1 MAPSSVVVRPAS
13 VLRGTIRVPGDKS
26 IAHRYALLA
35 SLAAGRSVIRGFA
48 PGGDCRSTL
57 GCLEAL
63 GIDMTRSGTTVTL
76 IGRGP
81 RGFRSPAGPVDAGNS
96 GTTTRLLSG
105 ILAGQPL
112 TVTITGDESLSR
124 RPMARVIAPLVRM
137 GARIDSH
144 ASRLP
149 LTIQGGPLTGID
161 HETEVPSAQVKSA
174 VLLAGLL
181 ARGTTRVTERAQT
194 RNHTELALRRFG
206 AAVDVAACGDGAL
219 VGIEGGQA
227 LCPAEVT
234 VPGDLS
240 SAAFWCLAASGLPG
254 SQISIE
260 GVGLNPTR
268 TALLRVLARAGAEV
282 RTEIDAGDGDEP
294 QGRLTVRHAGLREIE
309 ILPSEVPGLIDEL
322 PGLAALA
329 TFGGSITVT
338 GAAELRVKESDRI
351 SALVTG
357 LRALGAEADELAD
370 GFHVTGRRQLEGGTA
385 DAAGDHR
392 LAMAFAVAALGARQP
407 STILGAGA
415 VDVSYPGFFDVLE
428 SVRG

>member
-1 MAPSSVVVRPAS
+1 MPPGSVPVRPATR
-13 VLRGTIRVPGDKS
+13 VRGTIRVPGDKS

-57 GCLEAL
+57 GCLEAV
-63 GIDMTRSGTTVTL
+63 GIDVTRSGATVTL

-81 RGFRSPAGPVDAGNS
+81 RGFRSPAGPLDAGNS

-112 TVTITGDESLSR
+112 TVTITGDDSLSR

-137 GARIDSH
+137 GARIS
-144 ASRLP
+144 ANGSRLP
-149 LTIQGGPLTGID
+149 LTIQGGPLAGID

-181 ARGTTRVTERAQT
+181 AQGTTRVTERAQT
-194 RNHTELALRRFG
+194 RDHTELALRRFG
-206 AAVDVAACGDGAL
+206 AAVQVSVRGDGSV
-219 VGIEGGQA
+219 VGIEGGQT
-227 LCPAEVT
+227 LRPAELT

-240 SAAFWCLAASGLPG
+240 SAAFWCLAAAGLPG
-254 SQISIE
+254 SEICVE

-268 TALLRVLARAGAEV
+268 TALLGVLARLGAEV
-282 RTEIDAGDGDEP
+282 RTEVETGDGDEP
-294 QGRLTVRHAGLREIE
+294 GGRLTVRHAGVRDVE

-338 GAAELRVKESDRI
+338 GAGELRVKESDRI

-370 GFHVTGRRQLEGGTA
+370 GFHVSGRRQIEGGTA

-407 STILGAGA
+407 STIHGAGA

-428 SVRG
+428 SLRG